1 MAETIE
7 SFVKKLQTDGVE
19 AGRQEAEKI
28 QQAARDEAQQT
39 VDDAKRQA
47 EKIVADA
54 KAEADGMLA
63 RAKTEL
69 QLASRDAVLKLRDV
83 LARALEAIVAEGT
96 KEKLAD
102 ADFLGQVLHDLVRL
116 YAESHMG
123 ARSAPMTI
131 DVQPEMK
138 QKLREWALS
147 ELGQQAVDS
156 LRSTFDLQ
164 GTLAATG
171 FEYKIAGA
179 TVEVTVESVVETLK
193 DLVGPGL
200 KEVLD
205 QAVADQTPADEP
217 TGEREG

>member
-28 QQAARDEAQQT
+28 RQAARDEAQQT
-39 VDDAKRQA
+39 ADDAKRQA
-47 EKIVADA
+47 EKIIADA
-54 KAEADGMLA
+54 QAEADGMLA

-69 QLASRDAVLKLRDV
+69 QLASRDAVLRLRDV

-102 ADFLGQVLHDLVRL
+102 ANFLGQVLHDLVKL

-131 DVQPEMK
+131 NVTAEMK
-138 QKLREWALS
+138 QKLQEWALS
-147 ELGQQAVDS
+147 ELGHQVVDS
-156 LRSTFDLQ
+156 LRGKFDIH

-179 TVEVTVESVVETLK
+179 TVEVTVESVVATLK

-200 KEVLD
+200 RDVLD
-205 QAVADQTPADEP
+205 QA
-217 TGEREG
+217 TGEPATGQEG

>member
-1 MAETIE
+1 MADTIE
-7 SFVKKLQTDGVE
+7 SFVKKLQADGVDV
-19 AGRQEAEKI
+19 GRQEAAKI
-28 QQAARDEAQQT
+28 QQAARDEAEKT
-39 VDDAKRQA
+39 IDDAKRQA

-54 KAEADGMLA
+54 RADADGMLA

-69 QLASRDAVLKLRDV
+69 QLASRDAVLKLRNA

-102 ADFLGQVLHDLVRL
+102 AGFLGQVLHDLVKL

-131 DVQPEMK
+131 NVTAEMK
-138 QKLREWALS
+138 QKLQEWALS
-147 ELGQQAVDS
+147 ELGHQVVDS
-156 LRSTFDLQ
+156 LRGKFDIH

-179 TVEVTVESVVETLK
+179 TVEVTVESVVATLK

-200 KEVLD
+200 RDVLD
-205 QAVADQTPADEP
+205 QA
-217 TGEREG
+217 TGEPATGQEG

>member
-1 MAETIE
+1 MADTIE
-7 SFVKKLQTDGVE
+7 SFVKKLQADGVDV
-19 AGRQEAEKI
+19 GRQEAAKI
-28 QQAARDEAQQT
+28 QQAARDEAEKT
-39 VDDAKRQA
+39 IDDAKRQA

-54 KAEADGMLA
+54 RADADGMLA

-69 QLASRDAVLKLRDV
+69 QLASRDAVLKLRNA

-102 ADFLGQVLHDLVRL
+102 AGFLGQVLHDLVKL

-147 ELGQQAVDS
+147 ELGQQAIDP
-156 LRSTFDLQ
+156 LRSSFNLR
-164 GTLAATG
+164 GALAATG

-179 TVEVTVESVVETLK
+179 TVEVTVESVVEMLK

-200 KEVLD
+200 RDVLD
-205 QAVADQTPADEP
+205 RAVGKPSPADEP
-217 TGEREG
+217 ATGQEG